1 MKEKMKVLVVEP
13 AKKPYVK
20 EITHSLKAMQMLVD
34 GPIQT
39 VYPFED
45 LVGIVCNDEAKLF
58 PTKFAPNRGLKDEN
72 GKLYDIICGTFFVV
86 GLDEEDFC
94 SLNDDQI
101 AKFKALYEEPE
112 IFKKKNDEIIS
123 EKCSGGLKTFSLWML
138 DDTPENEE
146 YLFMSYRYWKEKGR
160 EFKKKY
166 YRKVYEGVCVSEKS
180 NIETAESLYGT
191 FNINH
196 PKEYHERS
204 MSLGDI
210 IEISDENRNKKALFC
225 DTISFVEIPFS

>member
-72 GKLYDIICGTFFVV
+72 GKLYDIICGTFCVV
-86 GLDEEDFC
+86 GLSEE
-94 SLNDDQI
+94 
-101 AKFKALYEEPE
+101 
-112 IFKKKNDEIIS
+112 
-123 EKCSGGLKTFSLWML
+123 
-138 DDTPENEE
+138 
-146 YLFMSYRYWKEKGR
+146 GR